1 MICDL
6 RKGGQIEVDGEPLQ
20 RDGRFVV

>member
-20 RDGRFVV
+20 RDGAFVV